1 MNEIHSVLDRVLAD
15 NMRAQVV
22 VTEKQIQEIMFMT
35 YGYSYDETR
44 RAQEALQKSNKA
56 IEAEMQ
62 RAENEAENKIEM
74 KMNQDKAF
82 QEALQNWDSKN
93 YWVDEKSSKEWP
105 DCEPRQQW
113 DHSINNT
120 TAQDWDA
127 VRPDMV
133 NSPAHYMQGGIE
145 TIDFIEA
152 KLTPEEFR
160 GYLKGNVLKYASRM
174 GNKGSMRL
182 DAGKAAWYSNRIVET
197 K

>member
-1 MNEIHSVLDRVLAD
+1 MNEIHAVLDRVLAD
-15 NMRAQVV
+15 NRRAEIV
-22 VTEKQIQEIMFMT
+22 VTEKQVQEIMFMT

-56 IEAEMQ
+56 IEAEMH
-62 RAENEAENKIEM
+62 REETEAEN
-74 KMNQDKAF
+74 
-82 QEALQNWDSKN
+82 
-93 YWVDEKSSKEWP
+93 YWVEKQKMSAEKKKMS
-105 DCEPRQQW
+105 W

-174 GNKGSMRL
+174 GNKGSMQL
-182 DAGKAAWYSNRIVET
+182 DAGKAAWYANRLEML
-197 K
+197 

>member
-1 MNEIHSVLDRVLAD
+1 MNEIHAVLDRVLAD
-15 NMRAQVV
+15 NKRAGIV
-22 VTEKQIQEIMFMT
+22 VTEKQVQEIMFMT

-56 IEAEMQ
+56 IEAEMH
-62 RAENEAENKIEM
+62 REETEAEN
-74 KMNQDKAF
+74 
-82 QEALQNWDSKN
+82 
-93 YWVDEKSSKEWP
+93 YWVEKQKMSAEKKKMSKEWP

-197 K
+197 N